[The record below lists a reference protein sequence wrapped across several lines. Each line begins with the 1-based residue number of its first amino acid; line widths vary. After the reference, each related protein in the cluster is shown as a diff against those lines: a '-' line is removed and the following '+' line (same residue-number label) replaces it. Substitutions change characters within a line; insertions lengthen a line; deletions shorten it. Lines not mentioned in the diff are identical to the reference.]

1 MADNSFG
8 LMSPNLFVAV
18 FIIDVEAGDVI
29 IFLIIKKKNHHVFTE
44 PIAASSGIS
53 YIIEFYLHMT

>member
-29 IFLIIKKKNHHVFTE
+29 IFLIIKKKITTSLQSQLQQVL
-44 PIAASSGIS
+44 
-53 YIIEFYLHMT
+53 EFHT

>member
-29 IFLIIKKKNHHVFTE
+29 IFLIIKKKSPRLYRANCSKFWNFIHN
-44 PIAASSGIS
+44 
-53 YIIEFYLHMT
+53 